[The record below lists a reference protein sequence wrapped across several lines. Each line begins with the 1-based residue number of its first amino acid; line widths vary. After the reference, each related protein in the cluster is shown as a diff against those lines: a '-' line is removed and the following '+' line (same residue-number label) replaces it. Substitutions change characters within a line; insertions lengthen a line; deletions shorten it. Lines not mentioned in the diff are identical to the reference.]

1 MRGMQFSF
9 GPVCILLQ
17 LSLMDVTREP
27 LWLSACECTHVSGW
41 LISTGVNT
49 VAGAALA
56 TFLSAL
62 KHNQ

>member
-1 MRGMQFSF
+1 MRGMQFRL
-9 GPVCILLQ
+9 GPVCILPQ

-41 LISTGVNT
+41 LVSAGVNT

-62 KHNQ
+62 KHN